1 MLFVYLM
8 LTWFGMDKVPES
20 TVPADTLWELVNA
33 TGKPHVLKH
42 AIDFKIFDQLSASIS
57 AEEVAGKLGTKI
69 EPTSRLLDMLTIL
82 GIVTKK
88 AGMYTNTPPAEEYL
102 ASGKPTY
109 MGDLY
114 AMTVGMQEGMI
125 AAIPGV
131 LKSGIPE
138 IDVNAAYPE
147 DYWAQMTEMNSRYQR
162 AMWSHKAIPMVIAM
176 PEFPHFRRMLDLAGN
191 AGVFAAAL
199 VTRNPALT
207 AVVLDQPPV
216 VEVAKKIIKEYGLE
230 DRIKTLGADF
240 TKDDFG
246 AGYDL
251 VWMSYCLNLA
261 ADHLES
267 IFEKVYESIAP
278 GGICVSQHPV
288 VNEAGTWPHDAAW
301 WAHTYAMAGQDM
313 SLPERA
319 ISDAML
325 GAGFGSVESRY
336 VEDCMGVD
344 RVDIA
349 RK

>member
-1 MLFVYLM
+1 MLFVYLI
-8 LTWFGMDKVPES
+8 LTWFGMDKLPES
-20 TVPADTLWELVNA
+20 TVPADTLWELMNA
-33 TGKPHVLKH
+33 TGKPQVLKH
-42 AIDFKIFDQLSASIS
+42 AIDFKIFDHLSAPIS
-57 AEEVAGKLGTKI
+57 AEEVAERLGTKI
-69 EPTSRLLDMLTIL
+69 EPTSRLLDLLTII
-82 GIVTKK
+82 GIVTKNV
-88 AGMYTNTPPAEEYL
+88 GMYANTPPAEEYL

-109 MGDLY
+109 IGDMY

-125 AAIPGV
+125 AVIPDT

-138 IDVNAAYPE
+138 TDVNAAYPE
-147 DYWAQMTEMNSRYQR
+147 DFWAQMTEMNARYQR
-162 AMWSHKAIPMVIAM
+162 AMWSYKAIPMVIAM
-176 PEFPHFRRMLDLAGN
+176 PEFPHFRQMLDLAGN

-199 VTRNPALT
+199 VTRNPLLT

-246 AGYDL
+246 SSYDL

-267 IFEKVYESIAP
+267 IFGKVYESMNP
-278 GGICVSQHPV
+278 GGMCVSQHPV
-288 VNEAGTWPHDAAW
+288 VNEAGTWPPGAAW
-301 WAHTYAMAGQDM
+301 WAHIYAMAGQDM
-313 SLPERA
+313 TLPERA